1 MILAIPARMGQAL
14 HGSRPDSAPF
24 DSSQQTT
31 EGELYAGNAQSS
43 SRLTGEPVAYLLGLV
58 IVITG
63 AALALL
69 LALTRMSAFPQATQ
83 HQRSL
88 KKTRGDPGSSWKARS
103 RNGLTSLSLELATSP
118 AFF

>member
-14 HGSRPDSAPF
+14 HGSRHDSSPF

-58 IVITG
+58 ILKLPMPCRPI
-63 AALALL
+63 A
-69 LALTRMSAFPQATQ
+69 
-83 HQRSL
+83 RSL
-88 KKTRGDPGSSWKARS
+88 VGSGPNTTYTHRTDTMLLNQLLNEMEYRLDPV
-103 RNGLTSLSLELATSP
+103 
-118 AFF
+118 